1 MIRTRRLKAGAAWAF
16 ALLAC
21 ARLANAQTTAP
32 AAATDTREANLRA
45 YVELLRSDLRAQK
58 VAVITEVMEF
68 TEKEDA
74 AFWPIYRE
82 YETELAKINDERI
95 TLIKEYAAAYETLT
109 DATADRLALR
119 AIDLEVRRNTLVSRY
134 YGRFKSVLP
143 PKTAL
148 RFLQVE
154 HQILLLLD
162 LQIAASLPIAS
173 R

>member
-1 MIRTRRLKAGAAWAF
+1 MIRTRHLKLGAPWVL

-21 ARLANAQTTAP
+21 ARLAHAQTAAP
-32 AAATDTREANLRA
+32 AAAAATREANLRA

-58 VAVITEVMEF
+58 VAVISEVMEF
-68 TEKEDA
+68 TEAEDA
-74 AFWPIYRE
+74 KFWPVYRQ
-82 YETELAKINDERI
+82 YEAELAKINDDRMA
-95 TLIKEYAAAYETLT
+95 LIKEYSGSYDALT

-119 AIDLEVRRNTLVSRY
+119 ALDLESRRQTLTKTY
-134 YGRFKSVLP
+134 YDRFKSVVS
-143 PKTAL
+143 PKTAA
-148 RFLQVE
+148 RFIQVE